1 MIFDWCLNFGRV
13 PMFFYILH
21 IYMISISSR
30 FVSYFMGNG
39 SQLKHGIGLELEY
52 VWLVSGFV
60 YSFLRLFA
68 NGMEIINVN
77 TIIGG

>member
-1 MIFDWCLNFGRV
+1 
-13 PMFFYILH
+13 MFFYILH

-52 VWLVSGFV
+52 VWLVSGV
-60 YSFLRLFA
+60 CLLVLTPLCKWYGDYKRKHDYWWLAYL
-68 NGMEIINVN
+68 
-77 TIIGG
+77 